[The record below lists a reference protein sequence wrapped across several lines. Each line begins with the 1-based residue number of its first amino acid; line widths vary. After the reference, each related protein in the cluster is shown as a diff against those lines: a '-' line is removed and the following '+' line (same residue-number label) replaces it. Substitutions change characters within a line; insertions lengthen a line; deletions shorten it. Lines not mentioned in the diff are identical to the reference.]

1 MNVLRIELED
11 LKMTQMKVLE
21 MKTYNTEMK
30 NIINDINS
38 QPDTSESQWI
48 WRYRNKKISK
58 IKQREKKDWKKNEH
72 SISDL

>member
-38 QPDTSESQWI
+38 QPDTSESQ
-48 WRYRNKKISK
+48 
-58 IKQREKKDWKKNEH
+58 
-72 SISDL
+72 